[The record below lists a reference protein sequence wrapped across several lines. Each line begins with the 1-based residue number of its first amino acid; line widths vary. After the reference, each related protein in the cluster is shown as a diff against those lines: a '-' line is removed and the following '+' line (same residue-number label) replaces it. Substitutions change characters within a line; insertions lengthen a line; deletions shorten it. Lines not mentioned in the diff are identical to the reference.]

1 METKTYEA
9 SCTLLP
15 DGRAELAQ
23 KGVLAPVARR
33 PILAFR
39 CVYRIHPSGELQVD
53 FSGTRLEEGP
63 YLPRLGFTLVLR
75 PGLEQL
81 EYYGRGPRE
90 SYRDMRHHGMVDRYR
105 TTVSAEYVP
114 YPKPQE
120 HGNHT
125 DVQWAAPDRR
135 PGRGPAGQDARFHR
149 AGRVPLRPPE
159 AGNRAAQRPG
169 GARRPDLAADRLQG
183 LRIGSNSC
191 GPELAPAYRLEE
203 REIAYG
209 FTLLPA
215 DRAAIDPAHWA
226 ACESSL

>member
-125 DVQWAAPDRR
+125 DVQWAALTDDRGTGLLVR
-135 PGRGPAGQDARFHR
+135 TPGSIELAAS
-149 AGRVPLRPPE
+149 PLRPPE
-159 AGNRAAQRPG
+159 AGNRAARRPG
-169 GARRPDLAADRLQG
+169 GARRPDPGCGSTTRSPASAPTAAARSWPRPTG
-183 LRIGSNSC
+183 WRSGKSPTASPSC
-191 GPELAPAYRLEE
+191 PPTAP
-203 REIAYG
+203 
-209 FTLLPA
+209 P
-215 DRAAIDPAHWA
+215 
-226 ACESSL
+226 